1 MKLSLRLQLFAGF
14 GILVLFIAAMGSVAY
29 TSISRILES
38 DVLVDHTTQVISNI
52 REFDADLKRAQSN
65 YRAYML
71 SQNPYYLKSAEAS
84 MRRVLPKA
92 LQTQMMTLDN
102 PVQID
107 TFGKLVPLL
116 KTRVS
121 GSEKTLQLF
130 KSGQIKE
137 VIARFKSPDTI
148 RVNDIID
155 KLISKSIVEEENLL
169 TKRRDQEAVYAHT
182 TLLVL
187 VIGATAAT
195 LFAFGALLAI
205 SREVGKRAKTQELL
219 QLNEYRLFQFL
230 EAVPLG
236 IFVMDKDGK
245 PFYANHKAREL
256 LGHGV
261 VQSHTSDHMATLDQ
275 AFLAGTDSP
284 YPNDKLPMAR
294 ALAGE
299 KSSVED
305 LEIHHED
312 GRIIPLQVWGTPVV
326 DMKGAV
332 QYALAIFSDITERK
346 HVEEMKQSLISV
358 ASHQLKTPVG
368 EINGY
373 IENLLDGLAGEL
385 TANQKDYLMDM
396 REIGMNN
403 YRLIC
408 DFLNLSKIERG
419 LMNANIERFPIH
431 TIVELGLRDYET
443 IIDRK
448 GLKLFMEG
456 LDPDLFVLA
465 DMDKMVETLRNL
477 ISNSIK
483 FTDKGGIAIKAE
495 VDGQWVRLKVSDT
508 GPGISDVAMKQMFS
522 QKRILGEEAG
532 RAGAGIGLYIVKN
545 FMEAQG
551 GKVQVDTQKGKGT
564 TFTLSIPKAV

>member
-1 MKLSLRLQLFAGF
+1 MKLSLRLKLLLSF
-14 GILVLFIAAMGSVAY
+14 GVLVLCVGIMGTVAY
-29 TSISRILES
+29 SSIYRMLETNIEI
-38 DVLVDHTTQVISNI
+38 DHTVDVIDHVQDFNMEFKKTQSG
-52 REFDADLKRAQSN
+52 
-65 YRAYML
+65 YRAYLL
-71 SQNPYYLKSAEAS
+71 SKNPGYLKAAHASAKQ
-84 MRRVLPKA
+84 VLPKA
-92 LQTQMMTLDN
+92 LEAQLMTSDDPAQIENFNRLIPMLKDKMAWAAATDRFLSEGDLNQVLSHFKETKSIQTN
-102 PVQID
+102 
-107 TFGKLVPLL
+107 
-116 KTRVS
+116 
-121 GSEKTLQLF
+121 E
-130 KSGQIKE
+130 
-137 VIARFKSPDTI
+137 
-148 RVNDIID
+148 IID
-155 KLISKSIVEEENLL
+155 KLVSKIIVEEQNLL
-169 TKRRDQEAVYAHT
+169 TKRRDQEASYAHT

-187 VIGATAAT
+187 SAGGVTAT
-195 LFAFGALLAI
+195 LFAFGALLII
-205 SREVGKRAKTQELL
+205 SSEVRKREIAQDLL

-230 EAVPLG
+230 EAMPLG

-261 VQSHTSDHMATLDQ
+261 VQSSGSDQMAALDQ
-275 AFLAGTDSP
+275 AYLAGTDNP
-284 YPNDKLPMAR
+284 YPVEKLPMSR
-294 ALAGE
+294 ALQGE

-305 LEIHHED
+305 LEIHHDD

-326 DMKGAV
+326 DMQGKV

-373 IENLLDGLAGEL
+373 IENLLEGLAGEL

-403 YRLIC
+403 YRLIS

-419 LMNANIERFPIH
+419 LMSANLERTPVPK
-431 TIVELGLRDYET
+431 IVELGLRDYEA
-443 IIDRK
+443 IIERK
-448 GLKLFMEG
+448 GLKLFLEG
-456 LDPDLFVLA
+456 MDEDLCALA
-465 DMDKMVETLRNL
+465 DVDKMVETLRNL
-477 ISNSIK
+477 ISNAIK

-495 VDGQWVRLKVSDT
+495 SDDKWVRLKVSDT
-508 GPGISDVAMKQMFS
+508 GQGISETAMKQMFS

-551 GKVQVDTQKGKGT
+551 GKVTVETQKGKGT
-564 TFTLSIPKAV
+564 TFTLFVPRAN